1 MTSSAPLVIDRYDS
15 LSGKTL
21 VLHFTKMDSL
31 LWEGLSLLAQVDPL
45 YLRRCC
51 MLPIIKEVTG
61 TSHGRRWFINPPCD
75 NPIGFLIEIVRLWTQ
90 ERISW
95 MQYLQRLRALGFYR
109 DTLRMW
115 VEHAEPPDLNVQT
128 HVRKRF
134 EVYLKLRS
142 EICTAYLPLVWKTA
156 SSHGFTDD
164 SKRDLFQIG
173 VTGLI
178 HATERYHNVGPVT
191 FSTFANRWIRQAILM
206 YISRKMPIVQV
217 SHSVLEEESKILR
230 RERETGQEDDSP
242 RAQRIKRLSST
253 KDVLL
258 CEDVEAEQ
266 EERGQNSID
275 LTYLPKL
282 LRQIIILKHGLLE
295 HARCEV
301 PKITLDTERE
311 QQFKVLSELL

>member
-1 MTSSAPLVIDRYDS
+1 MTASAPLVIDRYDS
-15 LSGKTL
+15 LAGKTL
-21 VLHFTKMDSL
+21 VLHFARMDAL
-31 LWEGLSLLAQVDPL
+31 LWESLGLIAQSDPL
-45 YLRRCC
+45 YLQRCC
-51 MLPIIKEVTG
+51 MLPIVKEVTG
-61 TSHGRRWFINPPCD
+61 TSHGRRWFIDPPCD
-75 NPIGFLIEIVRLWTQ
+75 NPIGFLIEIIRLWIQ
-90 ERISW
+90 KRITW
-95 MQYLQRLRALGFYR
+95 LQYLQRLRELGFYR
-109 DTLRMW
+109 DTLRTW
-115 VEHAEPPDLNVQT
+115 VELADPPDDSVQV
-128 HVRKRF
+128 HLQRGFK
-134 EVYLKLRS
+134 VYLKLRE

-217 SHSVLEEESKILR
+217 SHTVLEEESKILR
-230 RERETGQEDDSP
+230 KERETGQEDDSP

-258 CEDVEAEQ
+258 CEEVEAEQ
-266 EERGQNSID
+266 QDSGQNSID

-295 HARCEV
+295 HARCNV
-301 PKITLDTERE
+301 AKSALDAERE